1 MAIEKELFRQVM
13 GRFATG
19 VTVVTTSSN
28 GVLAGLTVN
37 SFCSVSLNP
46 PLVLICVD
54 NNSSTLPLL
63 RESKIFAVN
72 MLSKNQEEWSRGFAT
87 NSPERFEHFC
97 YAPYHTAATGSP
109 IIEDVL
115 AFIDA
120 RIVAEYPG
128 GDHVIFIGQVEAMG
142 TPQTTAFVDSNGRTE
157 NNMPATNNGN
167 GKHTAHKEEDPLLYY
182 GGQYRHMTKLF
193 HEPSLVEEYH
203 EGNLEEPARNR

>member
-28 GVLAGLTVN
+28 EVLAGLTVN

-46 PLVLICVD
+46 PLVLICID
-54 NNSSTLPLL
+54 NNSSTLSYF

-72 MLSKNQEEWSRGFAT
+72 MLTEKQEQWSRGFAT

-97 YAPYHTAATGSP
+97 YAPYYTAATGAP
-109 IIEDVL
+109 IIKDGL

-120 RIVAEYPG
+120 RVVAEYPG

-142 TPQTTAFVDSNGRTE
+142 TPHQMAFVDEQGRVQNTQGGQPTTNGH
-157 NNMPATNNGN
+157 G
-167 GKHTAHKEEDPLLYY
+167 TAKEDEPLLYY
-182 GGQYRHMTKLF
+182 GGQYRHMAKLF
-193 HEPSLVEEYH
+193 HEPGLVEEQH
-203 EGNLEEPARNR
+203 PENVGEAARN

>member
-28 GVLAGLTVN
+28 DVLAGLTVN

-46 PLVLICVD
+46 PLVLICID
-54 NNSSTLPLL
+54 NNSSTLPFL

-72 MLSKNQEEWSRGFAT
+72 MLTKHQEQWSRGFAT

-97 YAPYHTAATGSP
+97 NAPHYTVATGAP
-109 IIEDVL
+109 IIKDVL

-128 GDHVIFIGQVEAMG
+128 GDHVIFLGQVVAMG
-142 TPQTTAFVDSNGRTE
+142 TPQQMGFVDEHGNVQPAPDSQ
-157 NNMPATNNGN
+157 PATNGH
-167 GKHTAHKEEDPLLYY
+167 GIHKDEEPLLYY
-182 GGQYRHMTKLF
+182 GGQYRHLARLF
-193 HEPSLVEEYH
+193 HEPSLIEEQH
-203 EGNLEEPARNR
+203 SKNVGEAARN

>member
-28 GVLAGLTVN
+28 DVLVGLTVN

-46 PLVLICVD
+46 PLVLVCID
-54 NNSSTLPLL
+54 HNSGTLPFL

-72 MLSKNQEEWSRGFAT
+72 MLTKHQEQWSRGFAT

-97 YAPYHTAATGSP
+97 HAPYHTAATGAP
-109 IIEDVL
+109 IINDVL
-115 AFIDA
+115 AFVDA

-128 GDHVIFIGQVEAMG
+128 GDHVIFLGQVAAMG
-142 TPQTTAFVDSNGRTE
+142 TQHHMAFVDEHGNILQEPDNQPVTNGR
-157 NNMPATNNGN
+157 
-167 GKHTAHKEEDPLLYY
+167 HSHKEEEPLLYY
-182 GGQYRHMTKLF
+182 SGQYRHLSRLF
-193 HEPSLVEEYH
+193 HEPSLIEEQH
-203 EGNLEEPARNR
+203 TENVGEAARN

>member
-19 VTVVTTSSN
+19 VTVVTTNSN

-46 PLVLICVD
+46 PLVLICID
-54 NNSSTLPLL
+54 KNSNTLPLL

-72 MLSKNQEEWSRGFAT
+72 MLTKAQEEWSRGFAT

-97 YAPYHTAATGSP
+97 HAPHYTVATGAP
-109 IIEDVL
+109 IITDVL

-142 TPQTTAFVDSNGRTE
+142 TPQQTAFVDSEGRTE
-157 NNMPATNNGN
+157 NNIPAVNNN
-167 GKHTAHKEEDPLLYY
+167 GKHTHHEEDPLLYY
-182 GGQYRHMTKLF
+182 GGQYRHITKLF

-203 EGNLEEPARNR
+203 EGNLEEPARGR

>member
-28 GVLAGLTVN
+28 EVLAGLTVN

-46 PLVLICVD
+46 PLVLICID
-54 NNSSTLPLL
+54 NNSSTLPFL

-72 MLSKNQEEWSRGFAT
+72 MLTKHQEQWSRGFAT

-97 YAPYHTAATGSP
+97 YAPYYTVATGAP
-109 IIEDVL
+109 IIKDVL

-142 TPQTTAFVDSNGRTE
+142 TPHQIAFVDEHGRIQSE
-157 NNMPATNNGN
+157 QSSQPATNGH
-167 GKHTAHKEEDPLLYY
+167 GGHKEDDPLLYY
-182 GGQYRHMTKLF
+182 GGQYRHLARLF
-193 HEPSLVEEYH
+193 HEPSLVEEQH
-203 EGNLEEPARNR
+203 SENVGEAARN